1 MDGKDGKLLVW
12 TIGAQM
18 LALALSLLVIYLIVW
33 ASSKAWKKGQTEAS
47 YTGDNWRKKAVKM
60 VGL

>member
-18 LALALSLLVIYLIVW
+18 LALAISLLVIYLIVW
-33 ASSKAWKKGQTEAS
+33 ASSKAWKKGQESKYLALG
-47 YTGDNWRKKAVKM
+47 GDWLDSNRV
-60 VGL
+60 